1 MRFVEILLVLVIL
14 TLAGYAVY
22 RLIRWCFRPP
32 TPPPGHPALPT
43 ATAWQV
49 RYTVAGPQTVWWI
62 YRDHTGSDGT
72 RQREKQEISRIDSAA
87 PNFDELFLHGEQLAQ
102 QRAFLL
108 NSSLSR

>member
-22 RLIRWCFRPP
+22 RLIRWYFRPP

-62 YRDHTGSDGT
+62 YRAVRISGGKQAEET
-72 RQREKQEISRIDSAA
+72 QEIARIDSAA
-87 PNFDELFLHGEQLAQ
+87 ADFDELFVLGER
-102 QRAFLL
+102 RAHDRAMLL
-108 NSSLSR
+108 NSTLSP